1 MKLKTK
7 YIDILG
13 TNHPALRMMTSY
25 KTVAHCQNQKLIGT
39 IQLSRL
45 QILIKYHPL
54 LNSLNF
60 V

>member
-7 YIDILG
+7 YRDVLG
-13 TNHPALRMMTSY
+13 TSHPAFQMVTSY
-25 KTVAHCQNQKLIGT
+25 KTIAHRQNQKLIGT

-45 QILIKYHPL
+45 QILLKFHPFF
-54 LNSLNF
+54 NSLNF